1 MQKQYAN
8 LGSISTGTMRN
19 EDLIPD
25 FLDTLET
32 LANLNKCKK
41 HLTLIDEIENRIDTI
56 PDYYD
61 TEDADI
67 DLNEDLFDALNEY
80 APPHAYFGSHP
91 GDGSDYGFWIAEDSI
106 RYAISNNELLSVADL
121 NEIPYNYHGL
131 AIHTNDHGNM
141 ALYKCWQF
149 GHIKEIWAVV

>member
-1 MQKQYAN
+1 MKKQYAN

-32 LANLNKCKK
+32 LAKLNKCKK

-56 PDYYD
+56 PGYYD
-61 TEDADI
+61 TEDADF

-91 GDGSDYGFWIAEDSI
+91 GDGSDYGFWIAED
-106 RYAISNNELLSVADL
+106 
-121 NEIPYNYHGL
+121 
-131 AIHTNDHGNM
+131 
-141 ALYKCWQF
+141 
-149 GHIKEIWAVV
+149 

>member
-1 MQKQYAN
+1 MKKQYAN

-32 LANLNKCKK
+32 LANLNKCKRHHK
-41 HLTLIDEIENRIDTI
+41 CKRHLTLIDEIENRIDTI
-56 PDYYD
+56 PDYYN

-91 GDGSDYGFWIAEDSI
+91 GDGSDYGFWIAED
-106 RYAISNNELLSVADL
+106 
-121 NEIPYNYHGL
+121 
-131 AIHTNDHGNM
+131 
-141 ALYKCWQF
+141 
-149 GHIKEIWAVV
+149 